1 MPNHGPCPHRQTC
14 LAEKPQLSRML
25 SRRHWIKCFALGSI
39 ASAGLRR
46 ATLAD
51 ISPAANVA
59 NIISLRLTDFPALL
73 TTYGS
78 VRVELLPNL
87 SINESR
93 LIITRAPG
101 DVFYAVT
108 AICTH
113 QQQLADPYDHTE
125 ETRSIN
131 CYVHGSRYDMQ
142 GNVLTPGDGGSSQP
156 SLTKYNT
163 SYANGVVRVEIPG
176 LNFKMNS
183 MALQSTTGTT
193 SRYVLNFTRRN
204 GGRYRVLYT
213 PDLATEPVPVN
224 FATSSSGALNRGPS
238 FASQTFNATST
249 GNQNLGVDS
258 SAERGFYL
266 VELVVTQDMAL
277 LPP

>member
-1 MPNHGPCPHRQTC
+1 
-14 LAEKPQLSRML
+14 ML

-51 ISPAANVA
+51 ISPAANAA

-78 VRVELLPNL
+78 VRVELLPSL
-87 SINESR
+87 SINESL

-113 QQQLADPYDHTE
+113 EQQKVAPYDHTE
-125 ETRSIN
+125 ETRKMI
-131 CYVHGSRYDMQ
+131 CYTHNSEFDIQ
-142 GNVLTPGDGGSSQP
+142 GNLLWGAGGPTQP

-183 MALQSTTGTT
+183 MVLQSTTGAT